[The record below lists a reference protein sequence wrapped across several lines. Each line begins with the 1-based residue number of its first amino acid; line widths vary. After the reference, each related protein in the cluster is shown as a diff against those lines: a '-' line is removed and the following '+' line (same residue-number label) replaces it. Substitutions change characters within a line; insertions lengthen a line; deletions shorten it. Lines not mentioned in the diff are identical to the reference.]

1 MARLTITDC
10 LQTISDKYKMIIL
23 GAQRARQLYS
33 GATPTVQT
41 DDRKTVVALREIA
54 KETVDLETLEINL
67 VKSFRKTQDPII
79 ADETSEE
86 NDELKAIESELS

>member
-23 GAQRARQLYS
+23 SAQRARQLYS

-54 KETVDLETLEINL
+54 KETVDLEVLETNL
-67 VKSFRKTQDPII
+67 VKSFRRVSDPVVV
-79 ADETSEE
+79 DESTE
-86 NDELKAIESELS
+86 NDELKQIEAELS

>member
-23 GAQRARQLYS
+23 SAQRARQLYS
-33 GATPTVQT
+33 GATATIQA

-54 KETVDLETLEINL
+54 KKTVDIEVLETNL
-67 VKSFRKTQDPII
+67 IKSFRRVSDPVVV
-79 ADETSEE
+79 DETTEE
-86 NDELKAIESELS
+86 NDELKQIEAELS